1 MTLAMGGY
9 IDGSK
14 ASFYAVFS
22 VGLAVYALCTYPV
35 GKQMDK
41 AGSAWILPFGA
52 IVSAVSLFSWA
63 HITNISEFYLVF
75 IGIGIA
81 QATTL
86 YEPVFALLIRN
97 QGVLKAKKSIVFI
110 TVIAGLS
117 STLFFPLLDSLI
129 TENGWRNTLKLLALL
144 NLFVT
149 LPIYCYVYLADKKVS
164 MIAKKSVEKNDTIKS
179 GVILSHPL
187 FAAYAVSFMMLGFI
201 FSGMSAHI
209 YPLLIE
215 REVNRSD
222 VILLIS
228 LIGPAQIFGR
238 LLMGMKAL
246 RELKTSTLA
255 VIALL
260 HVSLVFSLFLIQSR
274 DILLITL
281 LIIVYGVSIGI
292 MIIVKGLA
300 ALDLSSIKYYGQ
312 TSGLLTIPILIAQ
325 AASPWLISLLWE
337 IQGSYY
343 IPVIALICTSIIS
356 ATGFMYVSVQSKKHV
371 ITYIKET
378 KTLRQ

>member
-1 MTLAMGGY
+1 MTLAMEGY

-22 VGLAVYALCTYPV
+22 VALAVYAVCTYPV
-35 GKQMDK
+35 GKKMDK
-41 AGSAWILPFGA
+41 VGSAWILPFGA

-63 HITNISEFYLVF
+63 HITHIYEFYLVF

-129 TENGWRNTLKLLALL
+129 TETGWRNTLKLLALL

-149 LPIYCYVYLADKKVS
+149 LPIYYYVYLVDKKVS
-164 MIAKKSVEKNDTIKS
+164 GIAKDKLEKNKKDDVIKS
-179 GVILSHPL
+179 SVILSHPL

-215 REVNRSD
+215 RGVNKND

-238 LLMGMKAL
+238 LLMSMKAF
-246 RELKTSTLA
+246 RGLKTSTLA
-255 VIALL
+255 VISLL
-260 HVSLVFSLFLIQSR
+260 HISLVFSLFLIQSR
-274 DILLITL
+274 DIVLIAL

-312 TSGLLTIPILIAQ
+312 TSSLLTIPVLIAQ

-343 IPVIALICTSIIS
+343 IPVIALIFTSIIS
-356 ATGFMYVSVQSKKHV
+356 TTGFIYVNAKVKKPF
-371 ITYIKET
+371 
-378 KTLRQ
+378 

>member
-63 HITNISEFYLVF
+63 HIANISELYLVF

-149 LPIYCYVYLADKKVS
+149 LPIYYYVYLADKKVS
-164 MIAKKSVEKNDTIKS
+164 MLAKNSVEKNDTIKS

-215 REVNRSD
+215 REVNRGD

-238 LLMGMKAL
+238 LLMGMKAM

-260 HVSLVFSLFLIQSR
+260 HISLVFSLFLIQSR
-274 DILLITL
+274 DILLIAL
-281 LIIVYGVSIGI
+281 LIMVYGVSIGI

-300 ALDLSSIKYYGQ
+300 ALDLSSIKYYGH
-312 TSGLLTIPILIAQ
+312 TSSLLTIPILIAQ
-325 AASPWLISLLWE
+325 ALSPWLISLLWE
-337 IQGSYY
+337 VQGSYY
-343 IPVIALICTSIIS
+343 IPVIALVFASMIS
-356 ATGFMYVSVQSKKHV
+356 ATGFIYVTAKVKKPF
-371 ITYIKET
+371 
-378 KTLRQ
+378 